1 MEIKN
6 KKALKKY
13 QISSSTKKYG
23 IKHLNFENLK
33 HYFVSLLVN
42 KQYIKGDQSNILNF
56 AKFVMLTSLT
66 HLSIT
71 FNSVEIIKKGTFG

>member
-42 KQYIKGDQSNILNF
+42 KQYIKGD
-56 AKFVMLTSLT
+56 
-66 HLSIT
+66 
-71 FNSVEIIKKGTFG
+71 